1 MRKED
6 DIMKPHLERHTVR
19 LALLTLACVLF
30 LATEAPA
37 QIMNRQ
43 LVCPGKIPAGWI
55 KVDASTSPSDCGG
68 NAWILEPYDNKSV
81 GSGMTV
87 CADQPTPAGWQTL
100 GFATSTGQ
108 CVDDGFRG
116 DNIKSILRIG

>member
-6 DIMKPHLERHTVR
+6 ITMKQQHIIR

-30 LATEAPA
+30 LVTEAPA

-43 LVCPGKIPAGWI
+43 LVCPEKKIPAGWI
-55 KVDASTSPSDCGG
+55 KVDASTSPSDCDG
-68 NAWILEPYDNKSV
+68 NAWILEPYTNKSV

-87 CADQPTPAGWQTL
+87 CADQPTPPGWQTL

-108 CVDDGFRG
+108 CVDAGFRG
-116 DNIKSILRIG
+116 DNIKTIIRVD

>member
-1 MRKED
+1 
-6 DIMKPHLERHTVR
+6 MKRDPERR
-19 LALLTLACVLF
+19 QIFRAALLTLGFALF
-30 LATEAPA
+30 LTAGAHT
-37 QIMNRQ
+37 QVMSRQ
-43 LVCPGKIPAGWI
+43 LVCPGTKVPAGWI

-87 CADQPTPAGWQTL
+87 CADQPTPPGWQTL

-108 CVDDGFRG
+108 CVDDGFKG
-116 DNIKSILRIG
+116 DNIKSIVRVGKVR